1 MTKMIEM
8 LTIERRDKMNAID
21 AQLPPAP
28 ITGNEVIDDEN
39 FYKRRTEIIRLYL
52 KSLEE

>member
-8 LTIERRDKMNAID
+8 LTMERRDKMNAID
-21 AQLPPAP
+21 AKIPRDP
-28 ITGNEVIDDEN
+28 ITGNELIDEEN
-39 FYKRRTEIIRLYL
+39 FYKRHNEIVRLYL